1 MFHKCTNCGT
11 VTETINYK
19 KNLNVCSKCGYY
31 GNFSFEDRI
40 LQIADSGTFIE
51 VNNGLEFKNPI
62 NFPEYKDKYK
72 AAVRKTKMKEA
83 VITGQCKINGIDVML
98 AVMDNRFMMG
108 SMGIVVGEKIVMA
121 FEEAEQK
128 KIPII
133 IFATSGGARMQEGP
147 IALMQMAKTSA
158 AIAKYNKSSGLFISV
173 LTNPTTGGVS
183 ASFSFLGD
191 IILAEP
197 GALVGFAGKRVI
209 EQTIHEKLPQGFQ
222 TAEYILE
229 HGFLDAIV
237 ERRDMKQTLYQIL
250 KFHL

>member
-1 MFHKCTNCGT
+1 M
-11 VTETINYK
+11 
-19 KNLNVCSKCGYY
+19 
-31 GNFSFEDRI
+31 
-40 LQIADSGTFIE
+40 
-51 VNNGLEFKNPI
+51 
-62 NFPEYKDKYK
+62 
-72 AAVRKTKMKEA
+72 
-83 VITGQCKINGIDVML
+83 
-98 AVMDNRFMMG
+98 
-108 SMGIVVGEKIVMA
+108 
-121 FEEAEQK
+121 
-128 KIPII
+128 
-133 IFATSGGARMQEGP
+133 
-147 IALMQMAKTSA
+147 
-158 AIAKYNKSSGLFISV
+158 FISV